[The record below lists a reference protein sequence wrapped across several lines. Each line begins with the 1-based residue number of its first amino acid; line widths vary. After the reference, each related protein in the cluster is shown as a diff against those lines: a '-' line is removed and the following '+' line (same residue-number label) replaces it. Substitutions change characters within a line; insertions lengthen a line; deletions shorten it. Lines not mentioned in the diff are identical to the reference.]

1 MSSSE
6 SIIYFSVVGP
16 GNMAIANF
24 HDEHAACT
32 FKNRVV
38 TARLEQLER
47 IKDQLTDGEYIG
59 EKNFR
64 SNGVRVDRLTIEIMS
79 VRDALD
85 IPDDRLVDGKF
96 LIPSS

>member
-1 MSSSE
+1 MSASE

-16 GNMAIANF
+16 GNVPLANF
-24 HDEHAACT
+24 HDEHAAYT
-32 FKNRVV
+32 FKKRVV

-47 IKDQLTDGEYIG
+47 IKDRLTDGEYTG

-64 SNGVRVDRLTIEIMS
+64 SNGVRVDRLTIEFMS
-79 VRDALD
+79 VRAALD

-96 LIPSS
+96 LIPG

>member
-16 GNMAIANF
+16 GNVAIANF
-24 HDEHAACT
+24 HDEHAAYT

-38 TARLEQLER
+38 AARLKQLER
-47 IKDQLTDGEYIG
+47 IKDQLTDGEYTG

-96 LIPSS
+96 LIP

>member
-16 GNMAIANF
+16 GNVAIANF
-24 HDEHAACT
+24 HDEHAAYT

-38 TARLEQLER
+38 AARLEQLER
-47 IKDQLTDGEYIG
+47 IKDQLTDGEYTG

-96 LIPSS
+96 LIP